1 MPSSTILESPER
13 EFDDADWDDAEDE
26 EFATEDDE
34 LDLDEPEEG
43 LDEEDDDI

>member
-1 MPSSTILESPER
+1 MPLSTILEIPEH

-26 EFATEDDE
+26 EFGTEDE
-34 LDLDEPEEG
+34 EFDLDEPEEG